1 MIEINIPAVIKVKLG
16 AGHSVKSHIECDAA
30 GQPLVMYPKPGSIIN
45 FDNLIARVREALKD
59 PKHLMDQQPETD

>member
-45 FDNLIARVREALKD
+45 FELSIRAGSCDGHCR
-59 PKHLMDQQPETD
+59 